1 MPTFGDAAVPNQYLT
16 KDAEITPPVALPT
29 ASGGDGE
36 LIHSLSPALPDGVV
50 ASSAS
55 PFAISGTPTNYMGK
69 TQYTW
74 KATDADGDYAEL
86 TFHIRV
92 VERVVIPPYTPPPE
106 GTVDPMVIPAPL
118 TFSGAITDKAW
129 TQYQAI
135 APFTLPTVTGGA
147 GAIVYTLD
155 KALPAGVDSTTT
167 SDSRLSVS
175 GTPSVKMERTAY
187 KWTATDAN
195 DSEESLTFHISP

>member
-1 MPTFGDAAVPNQYLT
+1 MNGVPSFGDAAVPNQYLT
-16 KDAEITPPVALPT
+16 KDAAINPPVALPT
-29 ASGGDGE
+29 ASGGDGA
-36 LIHSLSPALPDGVV
+36 LIYALSPALPDGVV

-55 PFAISGTPTNYMGK
+55 PFAISGTPTSYMNK

-118 TFSGAITDKAW
+118 TFSGAITDK
-129 TQYQAI
+129 
-135 APFTLPTVTGGA
+135 
-147 GAIVYTLD
+147 D
-155 KALPAGVDSTTT
+155 VD
-167 SDSRLSVS
+167 SVS
-175 GTPSVKMERTAY
+175 GDNPVHAADRHGRRGRDCLYARQGAARRRGLDDHARKPPQRLRNSERQNGENRLQV
-187 KWTATDAN
+187 DC
-195 DSEESLTFHISP
+195 DGRRRH